1 MSRTRPEYPDAAS
14 PDHSVAADVHVR
26 QEPEEEDDEEEDEG
40 NGKED
45 GNEDNED
52 DDGYSE

>member
-1 MSRTRPEYPDAAS
+1 MGRISPECLDSES
-14 PDHSVAADVHVR
+14 PDPLMGVLVR
-26 QEPEEEDDEEEDEG
+26 DEPEDEEDAEEDEG

-45 GNEDNED
+45 DEDDED